1 MKLVIKI
8 MFIVFVVWMT
18 LGVVFLKLEHEKAEI
33 VMGLGVLYLSFI
45 FMPTFI
51 YYRYR
56 DGKYKKYII
65 NDDKLR
71 EAFKNVGKGD
81 L

>member
-1 MKLVIKI
+1 MKLALKI
-8 MFIVFVVWMT
+8 MFVIFIVWMIT
-18 LGVVFLKLEHEKAEI
+18 GAYLINTEHEKAQV

-45 FMPTFI
+45 FMPLFI
-51 YYRYR
+51 YYRYK

-65 NDDKLR
+65 NDEKLK
-71 EAFKNVGKGD
+71 EAFKNVGKD

>member
-1 MKLVIKI
+1 MKKVLTVL
-8 MFIVFVVWMT
+8 FIVFLVWMSIGGYLINT
-18 LGVVFLKLEHEKAEI
+18 EHEKAEI

-45 FMPTFI
+45 FMPIFI
-51 YYRYR
+51 YYRYK

-71 EAFKNVGKGD
+71 NAFKQQGKG
-81 L
+81 

>member
-1 MKLVIKI
+1 MKKVLIVL
-8 MFIVFVVWMT
+8 FIVFLVWMAIGGYLINT
-18 LGVVFLKLEHEKAEI
+18 EHEKAKI

-45 FMPTFI
+45 FMPIFI
-51 YYRYR
+51 YHRYK

-71 EAFKNVGKGD
+71 NAFKQQGKD
-81 L
+81 

>member
-1 MKLVIKI
+1 MKKVLIVL
-8 MFIVFVVWMT
+8 FIVFLVWMAIGGY
-18 LGVVFLKLEHEKAEI
+18 LINNEHEKAKI

-45 FMPTFI
+45 FMPIFI
-51 YYRYR
+51 YYRYK

-71 EAFKNVGKGD
+71 NAFRQQGKG
-81 L
+81 